1 MKTTTVSFSDIHVH
15 KPEKFS
21 KAKYKM
27 EFTETPKIKLKKI
40 KRSEIDKYMSSEYGR
55 NWLKQVL
62 KKIHDGTIRIL

>member
-1 MKTTTVSFSDIHVH
+1 MKTTTVFPSDIHIR
-15 KPEKFS
+15 KPQKFN
-21 KAKYKM
+21 KTKHKM
-27 EFTETPKIKLKKI
+27 EFVGIPKIKLKKI